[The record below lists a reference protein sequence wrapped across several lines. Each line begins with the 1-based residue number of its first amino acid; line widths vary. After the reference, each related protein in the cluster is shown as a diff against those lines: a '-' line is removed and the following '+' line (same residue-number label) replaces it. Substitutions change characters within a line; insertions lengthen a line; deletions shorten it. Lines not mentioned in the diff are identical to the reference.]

1 MYIDFLSELQQYFEK
16 KLKKEISLNEIR
28 LILIMI
34 VQRIQLIKN
43 IITIVHPYCEKNG
56 ELALKSF
63 LIYTQDIGLY
73 YKMGIDFKKDFDK
86 KEIINEILEYI
97 KKSDLFKDSIK
108 LTPIKEEESDEKNLA
123 LVKSDLLSRYEKKL
137 IFKDAKTIKEII
149 EKIEKNE
156 YPNNFEKNIYNM
168 VFEKNDINND
178 ISILMSIKKI
188 NQTWERINNG
198 DKFELFNIL
207 KKYY

>member
-1 MYIDFLSELQQYFEK
+1 MYIEFLSELQQYFEK

-156 YPNNFEKNIYNM
+156 YSNNFEKNIYNM

-188 NQTWERINNG
+188 NQTWEKIYNG
-198 DKFELFNIL
+198 DKFELYNIL